1 MLIKKQKFNKK
12 KKIKLQIIFGLTKA
26 VPKLNLTLAPLNINC
41 NNLLLEFNQYKNIF
55 IEDKYCI
62 NTSLIFNTLTPLL
75 IINKIK
81 FSYIW
86 NLIKTLYLNNN
97 IINIFFILIVNNL
110 LKNNLNENFILNCN
124 SNKVYYKFNTNCIPF
139 IFYNTK
145 NLIIINEINLLKN
158 IKNFKYLYYIKEND
172 KKL

>member
-81 FSYIW
+81 FSYI
-86 NLIKTLYLNNN
+86 
-97 IINIFFILIVNNL
+97 
-110 LKNNLNENFILNCN
+110 
-124 SNKVYYKFNTNCIPF
+124 
-139 IFYNTK
+139 
-145 NLIIINEINLLKN
+145 
-158 IKNFKYLYYIKEND
+158 
-172 KKL
+172 